1 MTIKIK
7 CLKNYIG
14 MHFGFLPPKIA
25 EEWTN
30 ATKQQMMTSFIL
42 NVRFLCVERGS
53 DSKHFIVFGYY
64 VLYIINLYMC
74 QISGKAQ

>member
-14 MHFGFLPPKIA
+14 MHFGFLPPKSA
-25 EEWTN
+25 EERTN

-42 NVRFLCVERGS
+42 NVGFLCVERSS
-53 DSKHFIVFGYY
+53 DSKRFIVFGYY
-64 VLYIINLYMC
+64 VLYMC
-74 QISGKAQ
+74 QISEKA